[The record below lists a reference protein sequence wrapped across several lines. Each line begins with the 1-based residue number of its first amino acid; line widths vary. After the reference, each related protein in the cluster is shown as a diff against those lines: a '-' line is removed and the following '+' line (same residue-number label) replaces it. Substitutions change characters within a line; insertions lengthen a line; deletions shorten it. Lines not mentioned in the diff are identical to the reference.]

1 MRSHGEFPFEVFA
14 FILEFGTY
22 ELAHQLVREV
32 GKVWRFSSRIFIDD
46 HYSGDSLPSVCL
58 NLN

>member
-14 FILEFGTY
+14 FILKFGAY

-32 GKVWRFSSRIFIDD
+32 GKVWRFSSRIFIGDR
-46 HYSGDSLPSVCL
+46 YSGDSLPSVCL